1 MKKTRIFAALSSLA
15 VIFTVSCVKE
25 TPNGVEEN
33 PVEPGFKT
41 VTLTAGVQTKMNSA
55 DNVLRWNTGA
65 EKLAVFGQIGDSMVK
80 YLFTKPSGTTNT
92 PTSAEFT
99 GTVSENAVLKYAAY
113 PYDADDE
120 KCNCSSDGVFT
131 FKIDPG
137 QIFNATNSVSAYPT
151 LYSEIDGQ
159 SVTMKSACAYLR
171 IMLPYDNSNS
181 SLAIFKSVEIN
192 SKGISGTFTLDCTGA
207 APVVSAGDGSRILCT
222 PKNSKSGALYVPVI
236 PGTYDDITI
245 TVNYTDDCGYP
256 AFVRQSTKTQTF
268 EMGKFYDC
276 KEVSGA
282 YIEGVTAGAASVEGT
297 TLTMNASAVIW
308 KYSGITNGNYTAKIF
323 YAEEGVAKGAAGWT
337 ELPVEIAGETNEV
350 TLSAS
355 ATVDASKTYQFY
367 AQVYDGTKTIDSEIA
382 FSSIKVTKITKT
394 VEFTFDGTGFEYLD
408 PENGYKVITDEAGNP
423 VFPNFYPG
431 EKTNKYYSYKEY
443 SNGKWGEV
451 ITKDTTPTPTNILG
465 GIITKEADGE
475 NFSIFINSEYSTY
488 ESYYTYW
495 TDLLCCDSKFNI
507 KVLCPEDYAI
517 TGITLKVLKDKT
529 CTWGVGS
536 KANTYDIS
544 ASQSYKST
552 TGNVEVNIPI
562 PATEIG
568 TPYYLVSNAKSN
580 RLSSLVITY
589 EK

>member
-1 MKKTRIFAALSSLA
+1 M
-15 VIFTVSCVKE
+15 
-25 TPNGVEEN
+25 EEN

-55 DNVLRWNTGA
+55 DNVLRWNTGN

-80 YLFTKPSGTTNT
+80 YLFTKPSGATT

-113 PYDADDE
+113 PYAEEDE

-131 FKIDPG
+131 FKLDQG
-137 QIFNATNSVSAYPT
+137 QVFNAANSVSAYPP

-207 APVVSAGDGSRILCT
+207 APVASAGDGTKILCT

-245 TVNYTDDCGYP
+245 TVNYTDACGYP
-256 AFVRQSTKTQTF
+256 AFSKQSTKTQTF

-276 KEVSGA
+276 KEISGA
-282 YIEGVTAGAASVEGT
+282 YIESVTTGAATVEGT

-308 KYSGITNGNYTAKIF
+308 KYSGITNDNYTAKIF

-337 ELPVEIAGETNEV
+337 ELPVEIIGETNEV

-367 AQVYDGTKTIDSEIA
+367 VQVSDATKTIDGEIVT
-382 FSSIKVTKITKT
+382 SSIKVTKITKS
-394 VEFTFDGTGFEYLD
+394 VEFTFDGTGFEYLE
-408 PENGYKVITDEAGNP
+408 PENGYKVITDEEGNP
-423 VFPNFYPG
+423 IFPCFYPG
-431 EKTNKYYSYKEY
+431 AKTDKYYSYKAY
-443 SNGKWGEV
+443 SDGQYGEV
-451 ITKDTTPTPTNILG
+451 TTTVQNPAPTNILG
-465 GIITKEADGE
+465 GTITKEADGE
-475 NFSIFINSEYSTY
+475 EFSICVNPDYSEYD
-488 ESYYTYW
+488 SYYTCW
-495 TDLLCCDSKFNI
+495 TNLLCCVKNFNI

-517 TGITLKVLKDKT
+517 TGITIKVLADKN

-536 KANTYDIS
+536 TANTFDIS
-544 ASQSYKST
+544 ASKSYKNSAA
-552 TGNVEVNIPI
+552 NVEVNIPI
-562 PATEIG
+562 TDTKTG
-568 TPYYLVSNAKSN
+568 TPYYVVSDHINN
-580 RLSSLVITY
+580 RLSSLHQTD
-589 EK
+589 KQ